1 MSNYYNSELLKP
13 ELSLIMED
21 ESDIIEFA
29 SLLEKIRN
37 LGNYSVDRRQMVL
50 SDLIFWKSQ
59 IDTQRKQLE
68 IRIKKLEALE
78 YQKIYNKLKIVSKP
92 TNEQVRAEL
101 EATDFGEP
109 YETYQKML
117 ITCQK
122 WADILGDLY
131 FTSQVSHKIL
141 GNG

>member
-1 MSNYYNSELLKP
+1 MSNYYNSEYLKP
-13 ELSLIMED
+13 ELELIMED
-21 ESDIIEFA
+21 EADIIEFA

-59 IDTQRKQLE
+59 IENQRKQVE

-78 YQKIYNKLKIVSKP
+78 YQKIYNKLKVISKP

-101 EATDFGEP
+101 ESTDFGEP
-109 YETYQKML
+109 YDTYQKMAL
-117 ITCQK
+117 VCQK
-122 WADILGDLY
+122 WSDILSDLY

-141 GNG
+141 SKE